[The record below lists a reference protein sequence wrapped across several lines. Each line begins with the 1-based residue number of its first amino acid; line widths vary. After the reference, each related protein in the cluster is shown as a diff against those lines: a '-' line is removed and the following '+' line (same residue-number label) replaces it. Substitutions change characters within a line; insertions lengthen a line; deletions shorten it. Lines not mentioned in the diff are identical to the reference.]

1 VSRRRTC
8 SSVSAYT
15 NARQFLDQTV
25 TVTIDRPLGSAH
37 PRHSDIYYPVNYGF
51 VPGTIS
57 PDGAELDVSLLGVF
71 TPVETFTGL
80 CIGVIHRT
88 NNDDDKLIVVPDGKT
103 YSRSQIRALTEFQE
117 RFFTST
123 LITLPRTRKRTT

>member
-1 VSRRRTC
+1 MTQADTRHEF
-8 SSVSAYT
+8 T
-15 NARQFLDQTV
+15 NARQFLGTAV
-25 TVTIDRPLGSAH
+25 TVTIDRPLGSRH

-51 VPGTIS
+51 VPGTLS
-57 PDGAELDVSLLGVF
+57 PDGAELDVYLLGVF

-80 CIGVIHRT
+80 CIGVIHCT
-88 NNDDDKLIVVPDGKT
+88 DNDDDKLIVVPEGKT

-123 LITLPRTRKRTT
+123 LLTLPRKRAT